1 VIGIGKPGVNWNRI
15 RAEYIN
21 GKSQAKLA
29 KKYHVSRNMIARHS
43 TKEGWTA
50 ARIAARAE
58 IQQKVIQKTAEDVA
72 TNAELAEKIKRK
84 GLETLDRL
92 FDEFISVNA
101 TEHRDYNGRK
111 LTDIKRLRDLT
122 AAYKDLTDDIP
133 KAENKDTMEKLDAM
147 LAEVRSH
154 AAHA

>member
-1 VIGIGKPGVNWNRI
+1 MVIIAKGVNWNKV
-15 RAEYIN
+15 RADYIN

-43 TKEGWTA
+43 SAEGWTA
-50 ARIAARAE
+50 ARIAAKAE
-58 IQQKVIQKTAEDVA
+58 IQQKVTQKTAEAVA
-72 TNAELAEKIKRK
+72 DNAALAEKIKRK

-92 FDEFISVNA
+92 FDEFASMTS
-101 TEHRDYNGRK
+101 TEHRDYVGMK

-122 AAYKDLTDDIP
+122 AAYKDLTEDIP
-133 KAENKDTMEKLDAM
+133 KAENMDTMERLDAM

-154 AAHA
+154 ALNS

>member
-1 VIGIGKPGVNWNRI
+1 MGISKPGVDWNRI

-21 GKSQAKLA
+21 GTSQAKLA

-43 TKEGWTA
+43 RLEGWTA
-50 ARIAARAE
+50 ERIAARAE
-58 IQQKVIQKTAEDVA
+58 IQQKVTQKTAEEVA
-72 TNAELAEKIKRK
+72 TNAALAEKIKRK

-92 FDEFISVNA
+92 FDEFAQITS
-101 TEHRDYNGRK
+101 TEHRDYKGMK

-133 KAENKDTMEKLDAM
+133 KAENKDTMDKLDAM
-147 LAEVRSH
+147 LAEVKAY
-154 AAHA
+154 AAHS